1 MKYDM
6 PSCGGCRT
14 CEMACSYHH
23 TGEFMP
29 SVSSLI
35 VVEKEDGKGCMIELL
50 ERKVG
55 ERFACDGC
63 EGLDDPL
70 CIEWCRQQD
79 EFRGILNHFLKQT
92 EQAGTSK

>member
-1 MKYDM
+1 MKFNM

-29 SVSSLI
+29 SVSSL
-35 VVEKEDGKGCMIELL
+35 VVIENGNGKGCTIELL
-50 ERKVG
+50 EKKEG

-63 EGLDDPL
+63 EGMDEPL
-70 CIEWCRQQD
+70 CVEWCRQKE
-79 EFRGILNHFLKQT
+79 EFRNILDLFLKSKKT
-92 EQAGTSK
+92 AGAGA